1 MKPVLLV
8 QSSQQYAAKPKNS
21 AGMQKMLFLTFSSQ
35 TANQAIPSGGDI
47 GHLCMHLVQAR
58 ADVLHGKGHAMM
70 LLITPNGTQT
80 D

>member
-35 TANQAIPSGGDI
+35 TANQAIPSGGTLVTCACI
-47 GHLCMHLVQAR
+47 LYKPERMFCM
-58 ADVLHGKGHAMM
+58 DKDM
-70 LLITPNGTQT
+70 L
-80 D
+80 